1 MTTYQ
6 KIINAKLKIDSHE
19 SDLYVEDTKKAQE
32 ILSEHPCQNQISKFK
47 SEKDN
52 KPWIEVAFAYDPFW
66 NKNK

>member
-1 MTTYQ
+1 MTIYQ
-6 KIINAKLKIDSHE
+6 QAIKAKLNIDSHQ
-19 SDLYVEDTKKAQE
+19 SDLYIEDSKKAWK
-32 ILSEHPCQNQISKFK
+32 ILSEHPCPNQISKFH